1 MSSFSIFLALIIF
14 VSFLLVLVIMV
25 QNPKGGG
32 LSSSFGGDS
41 QQIGGV
47 KKTTDFLD
55 KSTWVLASL
64 LLILI
69 LLSNLTIEKGT
80 ENKLIGFTLKER
92 GIPRNGYKIFD
103 SEQNEI
109 GQVTSGTM
117 SPILKKGIGMGYVK
131 TSKGKLGTEILIQIR
146 NKYVKSEIIK
156 PPFI

>member
-1 MSSFSIFLALIIF
+1 
-14 VSFLLVLVIMV
+14 MV

-69 LLSNLTIEKGT
+69 LLSNLTINRGT
-80 ENKLIGFTLKER
+80 ENNDSKLLDQNQIDGPMIKMPSLVKE
-92 GIPRNGYKIFD
+92 GMTGASCCALCLLVP
-103 SEQNEI
+103 
-109 GQVTSGTM
+109 
-117 SPILKKGIGMGYVK
+117 SPVAEPYFCV
-131 TSKGKLGTEILIQIR
+131 
-146 NKYVKSEIIK
+146 
-156 PPFI
+156 